1 VKELSPERRALLA
14 GLLSLLVIIIWSMIY
29 KPPAPPKPSPHQA
42 ATETA
47 GQTGAAARPA
57 TAPTRAPAAVAPGPS
72 AIPPRAAGEE
82 RTIVVESHL
91 YRVELSNRG
100 AVVRSWQ
107 LKKYTDDHKP
117 PRTLDVVHPDAA
129 LAGGWPFSLALDDA
143 QLEAEANSGLYVVT
157 QAEPRPTAGAPDKTE
172 SYELAPPVTPLTAP
186 TELHFV
192 WGDGRLAVIKR
203 LKFDRSYVV
212 EMETSVQLDGKPLA
226 HGVAWRGGF
235 GDTTVYM
242 PAEQVQVFSS
252 GGGRLQ
258 MLPYKKLG
266 DPNQPAQRLRR
277 PGTFDYVG
285 IEDRY
290 FAAAFLPRAV
300 NPNSLA
306 LWDWRLDRD
315 IQQDGKTV
323 KEPVAEMAAS
333 ETSPGPLSLRV
344 FVGPKDLDEL
354 KKLNPPLSDLVQFG
368 WLEIIAAPLF
378 YLLRWLHGYVP
389 NYGWAIILMTVLIN
403 MLLFPLKVKSWRSMQ
418 KMQKV
423 APEIRAIQ
431 DRYKKYS
438 LRDPRKQEMN
448 KEVMAV
454 YQREGINPMGGCLPM
469 VLQMPIWFAL
479 YRMLNVTIEL
489 RHAPWLG
496 WIHDLSARDPYYILP
511 VLMGVTMYVMQKT
524 TPMTATDPAQQRM
537 LSWTPLM
544 FGAMFVIF
552 PVSSGLV
559 LYILASNLVNMAQQ
573 WYLNRTE
580 PVAARAMRGKEA
592 KKK

>member
-1 VKELSPERRALLA
+1 MKELSPERRALLA

-29 KPPAPPKPSPHQA
+29 KPPAPPKPSPQHA
-42 ATETA
+42 GTETA
-47 GQTGAAARPA
+47 GRPA
-57 TAPTRAPAAVAPGPS
+57 TAAGQPLASVAAPGPS
-72 AIPPRAAGEE
+72 AIPARAASEE

-91 YRVELSNRG
+91 YRIELSNRG
-100 AVVRSWQ
+100 AAVRSWQ

-117 PRTLDVVHPDAA
+117 PRTLDVVHPDATQA
-129 LAGGWPFSLALDDA
+129 VGWPFSLALDDP
-143 QLEAEANSGLYVVT
+143 QLEAQANSGLYVVT
-157 QAEPRPTAGAPDKTE
+157 LAEPRLAAGVPDKTV
-172 SYELAPPVTPLTAP
+172 SYELAPPLTPLTPP
-186 TELHFV
+186 TELHFM
-192 WGDGRLAVIKR
+192 WSDGRLAVIKH
-203 LKFDRSYVV
+203 LKFDPSYVV
-212 EMETSVQLDGKPLA
+212 EMETSVQLDGKPLV

-242 PAEQVQVFSS
+242 PAEQVQVFFSS
-252 GGGRLQ
+252 GGKLQ

-266 DPNQPAQRLRR
+266 DPNQPAQRLHR
-277 PGTFDYVG
+277 PGTFGYVG

-290 FAAAFLPRAV
+290 FAAAFLPRAATSAGV
-300 NPNSLA
+300 A
-306 LWDWRLDRD
+306 LWDWRLDVD
-315 IQQDGKTV
+315 IEQDGKTV
-323 KEPVAEMAAS
+323 KEPVAEMAAR
-333 ETSPGPLSLRV
+333 ETSPGPLALRV

-354 KKLNPPLSDLVQFG
+354 KKLNPPLTDLVQFG

-454 YQREGINPMGGCLPM
+454 YQRENINPMGGCLPM

-511 VLMGVTMYVMQKT
+511 VLMGVTMYAMQKM

-537 LSWTPLM
+537 LNWTPLM

-573 WYLNRTE
+573 WYLNRSE
-580 PVAARAMRGKEA
+580 PVAAKAPRGKEA
-592 KKK
+592 KKR